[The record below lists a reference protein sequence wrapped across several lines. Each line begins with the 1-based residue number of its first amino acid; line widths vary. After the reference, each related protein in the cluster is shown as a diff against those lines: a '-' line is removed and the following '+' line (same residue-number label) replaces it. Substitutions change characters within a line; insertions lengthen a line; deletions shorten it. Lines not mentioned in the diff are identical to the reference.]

1 MTEKKSILVV
11 DDEAD
16 IRTLLKDFLENKNFC
31 VMEAADGAQAL
42 ELAKKHV
49 PDLIITDM
57 LLPKVHGIEVAQLIK
72 DNFFI
77 PIIGISGVYRK
88 DEIALEM
95 DDFYLDGF
103 FEKPLDLESL
113 YQRIQSIVYA

>member
-1 MTEKKSILVV
+1 MTEKKVILVV

-16 IRTLLKDFLENKNFC
+16 IRALLKDFLENKDFS

-77 PIIGISGVYRK
+77 PVIGISGVYRK
-88 DEIALEM
+88 DEIAIEM

-103 FEKPLDLESL
+103 FEKPIDLESL

>member
-1 MTEKKSILVV
+1 MTEKKVILVV

-31 VMEAADGAQAL
+31 VLEAADGAQAL

-88 DEIALEM
+88 DEIAQEM

-103 FEKPLDLESL
+103 FEKPIDLESL
-113 YQRIQSIVYA
+113 YQRIQSILYA

>member
-31 VMEAADGAQAL
+31 LMEAADGAQAL

-49 PDLIITDM
+49 PDLSITDM

>member
-1 MTEKKSILVV
+1 MTDKKTILVV

-16 IRTLLKDFLENKNFC
+16 IRILLKDFLENKNFF
-31 VMEAADGAQAL
+31 VLEASDGSQAL

-57 LLPKVHGIEVAQLIK
+57 LLPKVHGVEVAQLIK

-77 PIIGISGVYRK
+77 PVIGISGVYRR
-88 DEIALEM
+88 DEIAQEI

-103 FEKPLDLESL
+103 FEKPIDLEAL
-113 YQRIQSIVYA
+113 YQRIQSILYA